1 MKKKLTLVVDETVID
16 RAKRHAVA
24 HETSVSELVEQYL
37 VEATADEAWS
47 PPPHT
52 ALARI
57 TGAVMP
63 TDDQPP
69 LGDALERERWLREK
83 HA

>member
-1 MKKKLTLVVDETVID
+1 MKKKLTLVVDEVVID
-16 RAKRHAVA
+16 GAKRHALA
-24 HETSVSELVEQYL
+24 HEASVSELVEQ
-37 VEATADEAWS
+37 VPTTADEAWS

-57 TGAVMP
+57 TEAVIP

-69 LGDALERERWLREK
+69 IGDALERERWLREK

>member
-1 MKKKLTLVVDETVID
+1 MKKKLTLVVDEAVID
-16 RAKRHAVA
+16 QAKRHAQA

-37 VEATADEAWS
+37 VNTTADEGWS
-47 PPPHT
+47 PPLDT

-57 TGAVMP
+57 TGVVMP
-63 TDDQPP
+63 ADGSH
-69 LGDALERERWLREK
+69 LGDARERERWLREK

>member
-1 MKKKLTLVVDETVID
+1 MKKKLTLVVDKAVID
-16 RAKRHAVA
+16 RAKRHAQA

-37 VEATADEAWS
+37 VETTADEAWS
-47 PPPHT
+47 PPSGT

-57 TGAVMP
+57 TGVVMP
-63 TDDQPP
+63 ADGSH
-69 LGDALERERWLREK
+69 LVDAAERERWLREK